1 MNEMLTR
8 TFPLT
13 GAINLSVRVG
23 RGSLFVETA
32 DDLATAT
39 VCLSPSRG
47 AEDLAD
53 QFTVEMVGP
62 TLTVAAPPEAR
73 RAGIVSRWRERQRS
87 REGVAVSITVPT
99 GTALKIET
107 SGAPITVTG
116 RCGGA
121 DVATGSCA
129 IVLGHVD
136 GDLLL
141 SYGSAVSRVD
151 RVSGSATVRCGSG
164 EAVFGIIEGSLERAS
179 GSGPLDVAEVH
190 GTVRSR
196 SGSGSSR
203 LAAVHGDVDLASGSG
218 AMSIGLPAGIAAHV
232 NATTGSGRVRSEL
245 PIEERPTPATK
256 TPITVRARTGS
267 GDIHLFRAGSP
278 ECQKGRG

>member
-1 MNEMLTR
+1 MNETLKK

-23 RGSLFVETA
+23 RGSVVVETA
-32 DDLATAT
+32 EDLATAP
-39 VCLSPSRG
+39 VCLSPSPG

-62 TLTVAAPPEAR
+62 TLTVAGPPER
-73 RAGIVSRWRERQRS
+73 RQAGIVSGWRERQRS
-87 REGVAVSITVPT
+87 RDGVAVTVTVPT

-121 DVATGSCA
+121 DVATGSGA

-136 GDLLL
+136 GDVLL

-164 EAVFGIIEGSLERAS
+164 EAVFGIIEGSLQRAS
-179 GSGPLDVAEVH
+179 GSGPLDVGEVH

-218 AMSIGLPAGIAAHV
+218 AMSIGLPAGTTAHV
-232 NATTGSGRVRSEL
+232 NATTGSGRVRSDL
-245 PIEERPTPATK
+245 PIEEAPATK
-256 TPITVRARTGS
+256 NPITVRARTGS
-267 GDIHLFRAGSP
+267 GDIHLFRAA
-278 ECQKGRG
+278 